1 MDCCCC
7 KNWNKNDAI
16 ENCIFAEITINE
28 KNVNKEIRI
37 INTFEENERINNL
50 KNEEYENKYKNENE
64 IKDNC
69 TIKINDEKIGF
80 NYLYKFKKEGTY

>member
-1 MDCCCC
+1 MG
-7 KNWNKNDAI
+7 
-16 ENCIFAEITINE
+16 E
-28 KNVNKEIRI
+28 EIRI